1 MAQGSTIEWTE
12 AIWNPVTGC
21 TKVSPRCKHC
31 YAERMATRLRPTC
44 RFSSSNGAD
53 ATRRRPAEFSKGA
66 SGTRCHPV
74 AARRCPWS
82 GAPDYRVTP

>member
-21 TKVSPRCKHC
+21 TKVSPGCKHC

-44 RFSSSNGAD
+44 RFSSSNGGGRNKK
-53 ATRRRPAEFSKGA
+53 ATGRVLEGREWNEMPSSGRAPVSLEWRP
-66 SGTRCHPV
+66 
-74 AARRCPWS
+74 
-82 GAPDYRVTP
+82 